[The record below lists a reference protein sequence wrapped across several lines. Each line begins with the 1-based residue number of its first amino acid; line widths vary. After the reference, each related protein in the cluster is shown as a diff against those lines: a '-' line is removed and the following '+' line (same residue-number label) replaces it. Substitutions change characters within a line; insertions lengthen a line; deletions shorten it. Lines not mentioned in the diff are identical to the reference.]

1 MKQAVNT
8 DKAPEPIGPY
18 NQAVKAGSTLYISG
32 QVPLNP
38 ETGNIETK
46 DVQEQ
51 TRLVMQHIQSILE
64 KAEMEFSHIVKCSI
78 FITDMKNF
86 PQINEIYGSFFDES
100 FPARETIAVVG
111 LPKGADVEI
120 SCIAVK

>member
-64 KAEMEFSHIVKCSI
+64 KAEMEFSHVVKCSI

-86 PQINEIYGSFFDES
+86 PKINEIYGSFFDES